1 MNGESFVQHAAWL
14 HDAIVFLVA
23 AGIVVPVFQRAR
35 VGVVLGFLIV
45 GVVVGPYGLGRFA
58 GQEPLLRFVTIDD
71 PSRVQPFAELGIVFL
86 LFLIGLEL
94 SLARLWTLRRYVFG
108 AGGIQMALSAVVI
121 GSALAFAGAAT
132 GAAIVLGLCL
142 ALSSTA
148 VVMQLL
154 IEQGRSASAVGRV
167 ALSVL
172 LFQDLMV
179 VPILFVTNL
188 LGPGAGPVATTF
200 ILAAAQGV
208 LVVAAILV
216 AGRFVLR
223 PLLRFVGKT
232 GSRDLLLAIT
242 LLIVLAV
249 GWATH
254 ATGLSLA
261 LGAFLAGL
269 LLSET
274 EYRHQVEVDLEPF
287 KGLLIGLFFMTVGM
301 TLDLR
306 VVLDQLGWIIVAVAG
321 LLVVKAAGAYVAM
334 RTFGVKQAASVELAL
349 LLAQAGEFA
358 FVVIG
363 LARGNELVPG
373 PFAASLTAVVAL
385 SMMATPP
392 LAMLARR
399 AGRELE
405 QIQNKADAPDDMA
418 EVEGHVVIG
427 GFGRVGQ
434 TVARLLEREDIA
446 FVALDTDPA
455 CVADHRKAGRRVFVG
470 DASRKEMLERAGV
483 ARARAVVVTL
493 DAPGAA
499 ERMVKAAVGLQQQAC
514 VIARAKDSEHAGKL
528 IALGAVGVIPEAV
541 EASLQ
546 LAGRVLGELGIPD
559 EVVDRRLDDAREEE
573 LGRLRNPSP

>member
-1 MNGESFVQHAAWL
+1 VQHAAWFN
-14 HDAIVFLVA
+14 DVIVFLIA
-23 AGIVVPVFQRAR
+23 AGIVVPVFHRAR

-45 GVVVGPYGLGRFA
+45 GVVVGPYGLGRLA
-58 GQEPLLRFVTIDD
+58 GETPLLRFLTIDD

-86 LFLIGLEL
+86 LFLLGLEL
-94 SLARLWTLRRYVFG
+94 SLRNLWTLRRYVFG
-108 AGGIQMALSAVVI
+108 VGATQLALGAAVI
-121 GSALAFAGAAT
+121 GAALALAGT
-132 GAAIVLGLCL
+132 STEAAIVLGLCL

-154 IEQGRSASAVGRV
+154 IEQGRSASPVGRL

-188 LGPGAGPVATTF
+188 FGSGVKPVASTF
-200 ILAAAQGV
+200 ILAVAQGV
-208 LVVAAILV
+208 LVVVVILV
-216 AGRFVLR
+216 AGRFAMR
-223 PLLRFVGKT
+223 PLLRFVGRT

-242 LLIVLAV
+242 LLIVLVV

-301 TLDLR
+301 TLDPLA
-306 VVLDQLGWIIVAVAG
+306 VLAHFGWIAAAVAV
-321 LLVVKAAGAYVAM
+321 LLVLKAAAVYAAVRLFAA
-334 RTFGVKQAASVELAL
+334 KQAMSVELAL

-363 LARGNELVPG
+363 LARGNGLVPAQLG
-373 PFAASLTAVVAL
+373 ANLIAVVAL
-385 SMMATPP
+385 SMLVTPLLAT
-392 LAMLARR
+392 LAQR
-399 AGRELE
+399 AGRRLAQFEHT
-405 QIQNKADAPDDMA
+405 ADAPHDDGA
-418 EVEGHVVIG
+418 PDSHVVIG

-434 TVARLLEREDIA
+434 TVARLLEREDIP
-446 FVALDTDPA
+446 FVALDLDA
-455 CVADHRKAGRRVFVG
+455 ERVAEQRKAGRRVFVG
-470 DASRKEMLERAGV
+470 DASRREMLKRAG
-483 ARARAVVVTL
+483 AERARAIVVTL
-493 DAPGAA
+493 DTPGAA
-499 ERMVKAAVGLQQQAC
+499 ERMVKAAVELQQEPC
-514 VIARAKDSEHAGKL
+514 VLARAKDSKHAARL
-528 IALGAVGVIPEAV
+528 MALGAVGVISETV

-546 LAGRVLGELGIPD
+546 LAGQVLDELGLPAD
-559 EVVDRRLDDAREEE
+559 VVARRLEAVREEE
-573 LGRLRNPSP
+573 LGRLRPPGK